1 MPNLKAFISP
11 SKPHPKCLM
20 QFKFNLNIQLLV
32 MLIGLRKEK
41 LLESK
46 IKDNAVV
53 VGHFPRQVL
62 WKELIF

>member
-1 MPNLKAFISP
+1 
-11 SKPHPKCLM
+11 M

-46 IKDNAVV
+46 IKDNAVHA
-53 VGHFPRQVL
+53 GHFQLLLLLRALFFLLVNQKPFIL
-62 WKELIF
+62 NNN